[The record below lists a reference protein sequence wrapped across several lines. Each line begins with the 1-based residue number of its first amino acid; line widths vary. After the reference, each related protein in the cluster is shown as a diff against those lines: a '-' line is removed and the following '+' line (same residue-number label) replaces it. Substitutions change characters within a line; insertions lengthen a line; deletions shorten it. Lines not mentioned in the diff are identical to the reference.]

1 MTKERITWWL
11 QIWESRLKVMIHIV
25 VPATSIKTLL
35 LTLIISKHIPSQ
47 NMPRPARKPKRF
59 NAQPQLPSDEVVA
72 PVASTPVHQRQST
85 TGIASPGLSPIV
97 RENDFTIYDDETDPQ
112 SDEFGFSKVKGIRKP
127 IKSTHIHSDIEE
139 NLEDDENDVD
149 DNPAEED
156 EEDLYGLPL
165 PSTTKGNV
173 TRESV
178 NVEPSPAPVQITQ
191 PKPKKL
197 VRKLRTSE
205 LLPLLPARRKR
216 QQSSNIRKKMAA
228 INTSE
233 PESDSE
239 VPVKRK
245 SVKRRRVAV
254 ADKEND
260 GPVSSD
266 DDEAEDSGVEE
277 RRKVVKAQFAKVDQ
291 WEMVFETVD
300 LSFSSQ

>member
-1 MTKERITWWL
+1 MTKETITWWL
-11 QIWESRLKVMIHIV
+11 QEWEFR
-25 VPATSIKTLL
+25 PYTFGNLL
-35 LTLIISKHIPSQ
+35 SQQRGSKHLYFSSKFKQIPSQ

-59 NAQPQLPSDEVVA
+59 NAQPQLPSEEVAV

-85 TGIASPGLSPIV
+85 TGIASPGLSPIE
-97 RENDFTIYDDETDPQ
+97 RENDFTIYDDENDPQ
-112 SDEFGFSKVKGIRKP
+112 SDEFGFSKLKGIRKP
-127 IKSTHIHSDIEE
+127 IKTTHIDSDIEE
-139 NLEDDENDVD
+139 SLEDDENDVD

-165 PSTTKGNV
+165 PSTTKTNV
-173 TRESV
+173 TRDLINAES
-178 NVEPSPAPVQITQ
+178 SPAPVQVR
-191 PKPKKL
+191 PKPKKQ

-216 QQSSNIRKKMAA
+216 QQSMNIRQKMAA

-233 PESDSE
+233 PESDSDF
-239 VPVKRK
+239 PVKTK
-245 SVKRRRVAV
+245 SVKKRRVAV

-266 DDEAEDSGVEE
+266 DDDAEDSGVEE

-291 WEMVFETVD
+291 WEMAFETVD